1 MKRRKKTILLL
12 YSILLAAFSVYFL
25 LDTFVIERV
34 YSTEVSAV
42 QSAQTGS
49 AAAQNEDSGSA
60 DTGQG
65 SGSTDTEPGSG
76 SASEAAATQ
85 SGSTEV
91 TGQDGVFTTIAA
103 PVITEDSYYDG
114 NISIKITEYSFSV
127 IIKAGINSF

>member
-49 AAAQNEDSGSA
+49 AAAQILFSLIRSHCSEIYALVRSG
-60 DTGQG
+60 
-65 SGSTDTEPGSG
+65 
-76 SASEAAATQ
+76 
-85 SGSTEV
+85 
-91 TGQDGVFTTIAA
+91 
-103 PVITEDSYYDG
+103 
-114 NISIKITEYSFSV
+114 
-127 IIKAGINSF
+127 